1 MTDAPTH
8 KSCPDCDENELFHAV
23 TYGTIWIDE
32 FVAGIFRPSEKRSA
46 LDKIE
51 KKLEKFIGPAFL
63 KGTVALGLAK
73 KQVTPDDGT
82 LLLARCLWEE
92 AERRGIPMW
101 EWRLFGLPRNI
112 LVAQLPNGKMLA
124 FEGIPDAPKKYDPVR
139 WMDDKARLKE
149 EFKKRGLPVARGG
162 AARTE
167 KQALAIYRTLE
178 APVIVKPHSG
188 SGSRH
193 TILHINDEAELVR
206 AFKIAKRVS
215 PQVIVEEELI
225 GPVYRATVVD
235 GKFAAALRRDPP
247 SVVGDGIHTL
257 TQLVEEENK
266 KPGRGGPY
274 FSKIQLNE
282 LAKKELEWQGYTFES
297 VPEKGKRVY
306 FHQKVNWSVG
316 GTTADVTDS
325 VHPDNIELFE
335 RSARELSAHI
345 TGIDFIIE
353 DISRSWKEQ
362 KRFGILECNS
372 MPFFDNHHLPFE
384 GQPRNVAGA
393 IWDMALSAS

>member
-1 MTDAPTH
+1 MNKEKP
-8 KSCPDCDENELFHAV
+8 CEDCDEGKLFHTV
-23 TYGTIWIDE
+23 TYYTILIDE
-32 FVAGIFRPSEKRSA
+32 FFASIFKPSEKRSFLTDFEA
-46 LDKIE
+46 QVE
-51 KKLEKFIGPAFL
+51 KLLGPGFL
-63 KGTVALGLAK
+63 LGTVAVGLAK
-73 KQVTPDDGT
+73 KQTTPDDDT
-82 LLLARCLWEE
+82 LLLAKCLLEE
-92 AERRGIPMW
+92 ANTRGIKMW

-112 LVAQLPNGKMLA
+112 LVAELPNKKILA
-124 FEGIPDAPKKYDPVR
+124 FEGIPASKYERERVH

-149 EFKKRGLPVARGG
+149 EFKKRNLPVARGG

-167 KQALAIYRTLE
+167 KEALKIYRSLS

-193 TILHINDEAELVR
+193 TILHIKDEAELIR
-206 AFKIAKRVS
+206 AFRIAKQVS
-215 PQVIVEEELI
+215 PKVVVEKELV

-235 GKFAAALRRDPP
+235 GVFQAALRRDPP
-247 SVVGDGIHTL
+247 AVVGDGIHTL
-257 TQLVEEENK
+257 EELVEEENK
-266 KPGRGGPY
+266 KPGRSGPY

-282 LAKKELEWQGYTFES
+282 KADEELKWQEYTRTS
-297 VPEKGKRVY
+297 IPPKGKRVY

-316 GTTADVTDS
+316 GTTADVTDL

-335 RSARELSAHI
+335 RAAKELRAPI
-345 TGIDFIIE
+345 AGIDFIIG

-362 KRFGILECNS
+362 DRCGILECNS